1 MNKVQMEKLA
11 EKIAKAGES
20 KTRKPK
26 TIKAVASK
34 PTAKPATTPKPKTV
48 GNIIYYGMSTTTPIN
63 TFKDISTATPQ
74 NVGRRPNWTRFEQIG
89 ISVGQVMH
97 YKRHPEITAIAGS
110 LHSNELTVHIPEQD
124 PVTTFGVVPA
134 ESMVREHLGE
144 IKNSTLQGW
153 DMWGF
158 HIEQDGKTI
167 WQPVYNLYAACFV
180 K

>member
-1 MNKVQMEKLA
+1 
-11 EKIAKAGES
+11 
-20 KTRKPK
+20 
-26 TIKAVASK
+26 
-34 PTAKPATTPKPKTV
+34 
-48 GNIIYYGMSTTTPIN
+48 
-63 TFKDISTATPQ
+63 
-74 NVGRRPNWTRFEQIG
+74 
-89 ISVGQVMH
+89 MH

>member
-1 MNKVQMEKLA
+1 MAKLA
-11 EKIAKAGES
+11 EKIAEAGEN
-20 KTRKPK
+20 KTTPRRRIRANTQQPP
-26 TIKAVASK
+26 AQ
-34 PTAKPATTPKPKTV
+34 PATTPKPKTV
-48 GNIIYYGMSTTTPIN
+48 GNIIYYGMSTTTPID

-89 ISVGQVMH
+89 ISVGQVMY

-124 PVTTFGVVPA
+124 PVTTFGVCPA
-134 ESMVREHLGE
+134 EKIVREHLGE

-158 HIEQDGKTI
+158 HIEKDGKTI